1 MHSSH
6 AQPSARA
13 PRSGGGRASDS
24 PAHPAYTPSSMSVE
38 ALKWM
43 AALGGVLSEAVFLLG
58 TADDVVYLNERAATM
73 LGGSAV
79 TGNLR
84 LPEVLRRLAELDAA
98 PSTALDRL
106 LHLCRRADPT
116 ECERLAPTGRA
127 PLTVRTVPLGAV
139 GASRALTAVVVESGD
154 TPAPR
159 PLDGP
164 PAGVALADALATNL
178 DYLSGAIHALAHSWQ
193 ARDGGLVAEE
203 IARLSE
209 GADVLRRAASA
220 LSAVMGMSAGVDAP
234 ASTELDISDLLMAIM
249 PRWKPRAPRHSFE
262 LALAGETPRVSAV
275 EPLVT
280 LALDCL
286 LQAATAW
293 TPQGGVV
300 RVTLRASR
308 GGASV
313 AVRPYTAGPYL
324 GPRPE
329 GLASPPA
336 PMEVQM
342 GDTLARAQLGLA
354 LARAI
359 VETHGGHLATEHS
372 TAGGTAALVAQLPC
386 EGPALE
392 RLGEPS
398 AATPGGASEALGPRP
413 RAGRQTVVVW
423 EPDARTLRY
432 LRANFEPRGFRVA
445 TAPSVSEVARLV
457 ELEEPDAVLF
467 DVGDV
472 EEQAK
477 NLVADL
483 RALTGAPLLALTR
496 RYDAEQCATLLDA
509 GASDY
514 LGKPFSVDELMARLR
529 VALRAHQSVASD
541 AGAERIV
548 RTGDLC
554 VDLAQRV
561 VTVGDAEVRLS
572 KTEFKLL
579 RVLAQHLGTVLAHE
593 MLLERVWGA
602 GYTQESDFVWVY
614 VRRLRRKIEPDP
626 AHPRYVVTV
635 PGVGYRLARLP
646 AATPQDAAIG

>member
-1 MHSSH
+1 M
-6 AQPSARA
+6 P
-13 PRSGGGRASDS
+13 
-24 PAHPAYTPSSMSVE
+24 VE
-38 ALKWM
+38 AVKWI
-43 AALGGVLSEAVFLLG
+43 AALGGVLSETIFLLG
-58 TADDVVYLNERAATM
+58 PAGDLVYLNERAAAL
-73 LGGSAV
+73 LGGSEVA
-79 TGNLR
+79 GDLR
-84 LPEVLRRLAELDAA
+84 LPELLRRLAELDAA
-98 PSTALDRL
+98 PSVALDRL

-116 ECERLAPTGRA
+116 ECERLATTGGA
-127 PLTVRTVPLGAV
+127 PHTVRALSLGAA
-139 GASRALTAVVVESGD
+139 GASRALTALVVQGAD
-154 TPAPR
+154 TSASR
-159 PLDGP
+159 PLDSS
-164 PAGVALADALATNL
+164 PAGVALADAVATNL
-178 DYLSGAIHALAHSWQ
+178 DNLSSAIHALAHSWH

-203 IARLSE
+203 IAHLSE

-220 LSAVMGMSAGVDAP
+220 LTAVMGISAGAHVPAP
-234 ASTELDISDLLMAIM
+234 TALDISDLLMAIM
-249 PRWKPRAPRHSFE
+249 PQWKPRAPRHSFE
-262 LALAGETPRVSAV
+262 LALAGETPQVSAI
-275 EPLVT
+275 EPLIT

-293 TPQGGVV
+293 TPHGGVV
-300 RVTLRASR
+300 RVTLRASG

-324 GPRPE
+324 GPRQAE
-329 GLASPPA
+329 QASA
-336 PMEVQM
+336 RAAMDVQLS
-342 GDTLARAQLGLA
+342 DTLARAQLGLA

-359 VETHGGHLATEHS
+359 VEAHGGHLAAEHS
-372 TAGGTAALVAQLPC
+372 TAGGTVTLVAQLPR

-392 RLGEPS
+392 RLVKPP
-398 AATPGGASEALGPRP
+398 AVAPGGASEAPGPLP
-413 RAGRQTVVVW
+413 RAGRQTVVIW

-445 TAPSVSEVARLV
+445 TALSGTEVARLV

-467 DVGDV
+467 DVGDA

-477 NLVADL
+477 NLVTDL

-496 RYDAEQCATLLDA
+496 RYDGDQCAALLDA

-514 LGKPFSVDELMARLR
+514 LGKPFNIDELMARLR
-529 VALRAHQSVASD
+529 VALRAHRSVASD
-541 AGAERIV
+541 ARAERIV

-593 MLLERVWGA
+593 VLLERVWGA
-602 GYTQESDFVWVY
+602 GYAQESDFVWVY

-646 AATPQDAAIG
+646 AATPQDATMTPQDATVG